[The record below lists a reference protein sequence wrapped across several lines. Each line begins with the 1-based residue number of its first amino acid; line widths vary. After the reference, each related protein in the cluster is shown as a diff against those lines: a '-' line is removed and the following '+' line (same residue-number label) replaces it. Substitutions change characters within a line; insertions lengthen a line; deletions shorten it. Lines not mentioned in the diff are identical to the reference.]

1 LAAQAEKA
9 GVDIQT
15 GREVDEKLIRDRG
28 PDVVVIA
35 TGGEP
40 IRPDIP
46 GIDGSHV
53 AQAWDVLA
61 GKADI
66 GKEVVVIGGGSVG
79 TEVAA
84 FIAKIGTISADTL
97 QFLFLHKAEDT
108 ETLLEISTRG
118 IKKVTLVEMVDKLAV
133 DAGRS
138 TRWIALQTL
147 SRYGV
152 KTRTKMT
159 AKEITPEGVIVEGN
173 GKRELIRCDTVV
185 LALGTRSVN
194 TPEEKIRGIVGQV
207 MVIGDAKRPRKAYEA
222 IREGFLAARE
232 I

>member
-1 LAAQAEKA
+1 M
-9 GVDIQT
+9 
-15 GREVDEKLIRDRG
+15 DEKLIRDRG

-133 DAGRS
+133 DAGR
-138 TRWIALQTL
+138 
-147 SRYGV
+147 
-152 KTRTKMT
+152 
-159 AKEITPEGVIVEGN
+159 
-173 GKRELIRCDTVV
+173 
-185 LALGTRSVN
+185 
-194 TPEEKIRGIVGQV
+194 
-207 MVIGDAKRPRKAYEA
+207 
-222 IREGFLAARE
+222 
-232 I
+232 